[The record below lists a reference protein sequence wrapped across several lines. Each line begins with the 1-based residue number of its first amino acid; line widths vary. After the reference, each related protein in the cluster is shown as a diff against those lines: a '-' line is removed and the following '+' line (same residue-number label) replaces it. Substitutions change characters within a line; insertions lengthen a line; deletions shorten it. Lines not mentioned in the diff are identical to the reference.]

1 MTLFAHRV
9 RAFKAASRAILVF
22 ALLANAGCAGLLGRS
37 AKAPDEEPARW
48 GSRPI
53 AIVEFLDLTGQE
65 VGTSVTQAFWSQ
77 ARADLSGAIA
87 GPPVPRPGPRLA
99 NSWLK
104 AQGERLQVGA
114 ILTGTISSYRVQAR
128 QKRVWVALTVR
139 LVAAESGRIL
149 FSKRLV
155 GTAPLD
161 PATSSAAAFER
172 AARSAAR
179 EFTHEVLPSS

>member
-1 MTLFAHRV
+1 MILFTHRT
-9 RAFKAASRAILVF
+9 RAFWAATCILVAAIL
-22 ALLANAGCAGLLGRS
+22 ATAGCASLLGRS
-37 AKAPDEEPARW
+37 AETPDEEQAQR
-48 GSRPI
+48 GSRPM

-77 ARADLSGAIA
+77 ARADLKEAIVA
-87 GPPVPRPGPRLA
+87 SPVPRPGPRLA

-104 AQGERLQVGA
+104 AQGDRLRVGA
-114 ILTGTISSYRVQAR
+114 ILTGTISSYRVQAS
-128 QKRVWVALTVR
+128 QKRVWVALSVR

-149 FSKRLV
+149 WSKRLV

-161 PATSSAAAFER
+161 PASSSAAAFER
-172 AARSAAR
+172 AVRSAAR